1 MLRAHT
7 GTAVRAAEKP
17 LLDAGQGDALMR
29 RAAWGLAQHVIA
41 ALRRRGPVA
50 GSTVAALVGSGNNGA
65 DALWALSF
73 LRRRGVHT
81 VAVPMSR
88 SRALH
93 DDGHA
98 ALLAAGGQVGEQV
111 PSGATVVIDGIL
123 GTGAR
128 GGLDL
133 PEGLALPE
141 GATVV
146 ACDVPSGVDADT
158 GQVLGEVIPAE
169 VTVTFG
175 AVKTGLLLGA
185 GAQAAGRVELVEI
198 GLGPHL
204 GAPDLVSAQETELRA
219 VFAPPRWD
227 DHKYSRGV
235 LGVAAGSEQYPGAAV
250 LVCRSALN
258 CGLGMVRLAAPEGV
272 RQLVLG
278 AAPEVVA
285 QDQVGGKATA
295 WVCGPG
301 LGEDRSARNRLA
313 AVVEQAVERA
323 LPVVLDASALSLV
336 SLAQVRRL
344 RAAGAV
350 VVMTPHRGELVALA
364 HRLGAQAGL
373 ESGSVGEWESGLEAD
388 PVRATRELAQA
399 LDVVLVAKGPSTLI
413 LDPQGTA
420 WAQNEG
426 GAELA
431 TGGTGDCLA
440 GVVGAALARGEGR
453 GCAEQAGVR
462 VAAAVRLHGL
472 AGARAAMDGPFG
484 ASALPDQI
492 RSVLAAAAGC

>member
-7 GTAVRAAEKP
+7 GTAVRAAERP
-17 LLDAGQGDALMR
+17 LLEAGQGDALMR
-29 RAAWGLAQHVIA
+29 RAAWGLAQHTLA
-41 ALRRRGPVA
+41 ELRRRGPVA
-50 GSTVAALVGSGNNGA
+50 GSTVAALVGSGNNGG

-73 LRRRGVHT
+73 LRRRGVHA
-81 VAVPMSR
+81 VAVPASR

-98 ALLAAGGQVGEQV
+98 ALLAAGGQVGEQI
-111 PSGATVVIDGIL
+111 PSGAAVVIDGIL

-128 GGLDL
+128 GAFELPAGLV
-133 PEGLALPE
+133 LPE

-175 AVKTGLLLGA
+175 AVKAGLLLGA

-198 GLGPHL
+198 GLVPSL
-204 GAPDLVSAQETELRA
+204 GAPDLLSVGEPELRA
-219 VFAPPRWD
+219 AFAPPRWD

-250 LVCRSALN
+250 LVCRAALAS
-258 CGLGMVRLAAPEGV
+258 GLGMVRLAAPEGV

-285 QDQVGGKATA
+285 QEQAGGKATA

-301 LGEDRSARNRLA
+301 LGEDESAADRLEAVVALA
-313 AVVEQAVERA
+313 AAQG

-336 SLAQVRRL
+336 SLAQVRRM
-344 RAAGAV
+344 RAGGAV

-364 HRLGAQAGL
+364 QRLGAEAGL
-373 ESGSVGEWESGLEAD
+373 DAGEWETELDAD
-388 PVRATRELAQA
+388 PVRAVRELAEI
-399 LDVVLVAKGPSTLI
+399 LDVMLVAKGPSTVI
-413 LDPQGTA
+413 AEPSGTVFV
-420 WAQNEG
+420 QTEG

-440 GVVGAALARGEGR
+440 GMIGAALARGAAD
-453 GCAEQAGVR
+453 AERPAVGMQI
-462 VAAAVRLHGL
+462 AAAVRLHGL
-472 AGARAAMDGPFG
+472 AGRAAAADGPFG

-492 RSVLAAAAGC
+492 RSVLATAAAR